1 MKSMKKLVLA
11 SLALLVV
18 MMVILPLVGCDTN
31 AGSSSTLNT
40 DVTSGSIGGSSG
52 TGDNGNGSDN
62 TGNNGDNGSDNT
74 GDNGGN
80 TGAIGGNTG
89 ATGNTDGENI
99 VFKTILG
106 YSPLTFTF
114 NTKEGTVEV
123 DDPVDGKKYGTY
135 TGNLEQDG
143 IITMTV
149 NDRSGQ
155 STDITGGDSG
165 NTSGTEG
172 DSSDIGTTGGSIK
185 FENGDFYIQFDTEN
199 GAVSGYHPL
208 KGYVSGIFTGDLNQD
223 SFISITIFDYNN
235 DEPATLSC
243 PLGESGKKLTFP
255 VPYLGD
261 TVLTRSGNSENGSTG
276 DDSSNTRITG
286 IISESG
292 KKMTAKETGSN
303 AIVLRRNDVSVTLQD
318 SDGDGYYEISTVA
331 ELYAFAAKVNAGE
344 TAINGE
350 LTANIVVEENVLK
363 HIEVEENVQ
372 WYIAS
377 RDWIPIGNADS
388 PYTGTFNG
396 ADYTISGLYFND
408 SIDYAGLFG
417 YLGEEG
423 MIQNLGVLDSNFYF
437 YGNSGRA
444 YGGGIV
450 GYNSGSVINCYNK
463 GNIRASS
470 NNVGG
475 IVGYNWGSVINCYN
489 EGDID
494 VSSKTNCFVGGIV
507 GDNFELV
514 INCYNTG
521 AISSD
526 ATSGINNTGGIAGGN
541 HNLVINCYNTGTISG
556 DAYSSV
562 RIGGIVG
569 DNKYGRV
576 FSCYNTGKADVHNVA
591 IDGDVTNCYYLSS
604 LGSGYNGDGE
614 AKEENVFAS
623 KEMSD
628 LLNTWSKDIP
638 TLLNANGIEIP
649 EHLSISQGD
658 TYWEYIN
665 GNPAPTL
672 KAFNKS

>member
-11 SLALLVV
+11 SLALLAV

-40 DVTSGSIGGSSG
+40 G
-52 TGDNGNGSDN
+52 TTDDNGNGSDN
-62 TGNNGDNGSDNT
+62 TGN
-74 GDNGGN
+74 NGGN

-149 NDRSGQ
+149 NDRSEQ
-155 STDITGGDSG
+155 STDITGSDSG

-199 GAVSGYHPL
+199 GAISGYHPF
-208 KGYVSGIFTGDLNQD
+208 KGDISGIFTGDLNQD
-223 SFISITIFDYNN
+223 SFIYITIFDYNN
-235 DEPATLSC
+235 DKPATLSC

-292 KKMTAKETGSN
+292 KKMTAKSPGSN

-363 HIEVEENVQ
+363 YIEVEENVQ

-437 YGNSGRA
+437 YGEK

-470 NNVGG
+470 
-475 IVGYNWGSVINCYN
+475 YY
-489 EGDID
+489 
-494 VSSKTNCFVGGIV
+494 VGGIV

-526 ATSGINNTGGIAGGN
+526 ATSGINYTGGIAGGN
-541 HNLVINCYNTGTISG
+541 YNLVINCYNTGTISG
-556 DAYSSV
+556 DAYSSDK
-562 RIGGIVG
+562 IGGIVG

-576 FSCYNTGKADVHNVA
+576 FSCYNTGKADDHNVA

-604 LGSGYNGDGE
+604 LGWDFYGE

-628 LLNTWSKDIP
+628 LLNTRSEDIP
-638 TLLNANGIEIP
+638 TLLNMNGIEIP

>member
-62 TGNNGDNGSDNT
+62 TGNNG
-74 GDNGGN
+74 GN

-106 YSPLTFTF
+106 YSPRTFTF

-223 SFISITIFDYNN
+223 SFIFITISDYN
-235 DEPATLSC
+235 DGPATLRC

-292 KKMTAKETGSN
+292 KKMTAKSPGSD

-377 RDWIPIGNADS
+377 RHWIPIGNADS

-396 ADYTISGLYFND
+396 ADYTIRGLYFID

-417 YLGEEG
+417 YLGKEG

-437 YGNSGRA
+437 YGNYGEK

-450 GYNSGSVINCYNK
+450 GYNFGSVINCYNK

-489 EGDID
+489 EGDIN
-494 VSSKTNCFVGGIV
+494 VSSKTNCSVGGIV
-507 GDNFELV
+507 GKNFELV

-521 AISSD
+521 AISSN
-526 ATSGINNTGGIAGGN
+526 ATTSGANHTGGIAGVN
-541 HNLVINCYNTGTISG
+541 SELVINCYNTGTISG
-556 DAYSSV
+556 DASAY

-569 DNKYGRV
+569 DNEYGRV
-576 FSCYNTGKADVHNVA
+576 ISCYNTGKGGVDDKVA
-591 IDGDVTNCYYLSS
+591 INGDVTNCYYLSS
-604 LGSGYNGDGE
+604 LGSSYNGE

-658 TYWEYIN
+658 TSWEYIN